1 MITKQLI
8 REINAD
14 IQEALKAVAEKHGVK
29 ISIGG
34 TSYSTADFTTKVKVE
49 SAEAEQVK
57 GEESK
62 QWARLLDLPE
72 NVIGLKFKIQGKE
85 LEVIRLDI
93 SKPKNPVIAKGEDG
107 KTYKM
112 PVATLKHNA
121 KI

>member
-1 MITKQLI
+1 MITPQLI
-8 REINAD
+8 RAINID
-14 IQEALKAVAEKHGVK
+14 IQEALQSVAKKHGVK
-29 ISIGG
+29 ISLGG
-34 TSYSTADFTTKVKVE
+34 TSYSKADFTTKVKVE

-62 QWARLLDLPE
+62 QWAKLLDLPE
-72 NVIGLKFKIQGKE
+72 DVIGLKFQIQGKDF
-85 LEVIRLDI
+85 EVIRLDI
-93 SKPKNPVIAKGEDG
+93 SKPKNPVIAKGTDG